1 MLTIA
6 CCFVVTFQEDVSILI
21 SPSFDFKKN
30 NPENYQVAIVPDR
43 SLEKRRNSSSLFSF
57 QVKRDADDNYAEKNG
72 PFIFWCVNKIWGY
85 LPDYSV
91 SSPQQI
97 QQPPNN
103 QRGLYIFFIELGP
116 FKYPIYIGITSRNF
130 RQRFVEHHNSPNGVI
145 YRFIHGNFPQNTQ
158 PHLRSQLLL
167 KVICIPLSYPMQA
180 KLMESVFL
188 SAFDFCLNT
197 EENGHIRVNIDANH
211 QFPVEESKSGFDIT
225 FNNVI
230 EEISSVFNSYRF

>member
-30 NPENYQVAIVPDR
+30 NPENYQVAIVQDR

-97 QQPPNN
+97 QQTPNN